1 MYGNVAVWCEDV
13 YDPNYYKTSPAVDPH
28 GSPSPGRDVKRV
40 LRGGSWKASADMCR
54 ATYRQ
59 GERTGDTDACF
70 ATDYC
75 GLRCVRTSTP
85 QELAKLS
92 KVKQ

>member
-1 MYGNVAVWCEDV
+1 
-13 YDPNYYKTSPAVDPH
+13 
-28 GSPSPGRDVKRV
+28 
-40 LRGGSWKASADMCR
+40 MCR

-75 GLRCVRTSTP
+75 GLRCVRRITP
-85 QELAKLS
+85 EQLAALRARKG
-92 KVKQ
+92 Q